1 MSDARMTELEIK
13 VAYQDDLL
21 QVLNDSVGQQQQ
33 QIIRL
38 EELVRLLGVRIK
50 SVADSGESINQGLET
65 PPHY

>member
-1 MSDARMTELEIK
+1 MSDARMMELEIK

-21 QVLNDSVGQQQQ
+21 QVLNDSVSQQQQ

-38 EELVRLLGVRIK
+38 EELVRLLGARIV
-50 SVADSGESINQGLET
+50 SMAEPGGGIHQGIET